1 MAYMKKKTMRS
12 KKNVRKTKRIRG
24 GSAMSGVNDAHT
36 ELMHN
41 YPELY
46 RQDVTP
52 KEKDN
57 YIHGK
62 LKEFERRK
70 NILLDRK
77 RQYEATIATTSK
89 SNPSHTGWGF
99 PTKSQLD
106 VDTNVL
112 SDVNVKL
119 NETNISLHFLNAEI
133 GFHQGFL
140 SQHYKR

>member
-1 MAYMKKKTMRS
+1 MKKMRKTKMRT
-12 KKNVRKTKRIRG
+12 KNARKTKRIRG
-24 GSAMSGVNDAHT
+24 GSAMSDVNEAHA
-36 ELMHN
+36 ELMRN

-46 RQDVTP
+46 RQDMTSN
-52 KEKDN
+52 EKDK
-57 YIHGK
+57 YIYGK

-77 RQYEATIATTSK
+77 RQYETTITTTSK

-106 VDTNVL
+106 IDTNVL
-112 SDVNVKL
+112 SDVNIKL
-119 NETNISLHFLNAEI
+119 NETNASLHFLNAEI
-133 GFHQGFL
+133 GFHEGFL